1 MEHAFTGPV
10 GDAHPG
16 MTVQQAV
23 FARLVEPKDLVIVR
37 QIDDPKPAP
46 GTVDTAVFSD
56 LRANYDCITD
66 GVVTSPC
73 GLTSTGA
80 TTQVVHLGGSGA
92 DGTDTLR
99 NIERLKFA
107 DVLPPLA
114 PKTVTAVA
122 GDASATVTWTA
133 PAGEVTG
140 YTVEVNNT
148 KTGAVSSLPRV
159 DSAGTSL
166 VATGLSNGTPYKFR
180 VMATNTA
187 GDGDFSAFSDVVTP
201 QAFVPAPVAPV
212 LTSQLTAPLVRVG
225 GSVAMTGTVTPFRGV
240 TVTLNRDLPD
250 GTVRRVAST
259 TLADSATSGSFR
271 LPVPTTTSGHG
282 RLASVRSPIAR
293 MCISPTL

>member
-1 MEHAFTGPV
+1 M
-10 GDAHPG
+10 
-16 MTVQQAV
+16 
-23 FARLVEPKDLVIVR
+23 
-37 QIDDPKPAP
+37 
-46 GTVDTAVFSD
+46 FSD

-66 GVVTSPC
+66 GVATSPC

-140 YTVEVNNT
+140 YTVEVTNT

-159 DSAGTSL
+159 DPAGTSL

-212 LTSQLTAPLVRVG
+212 LTSQPDRPSRAC
-225 GSVAMTGTVTPFRGV
+225 RG
-240 TVTLNRDLPD
+240 LRRDDRD
-250 GTVRRVAST
+250 G
-259 TLADSATSGSFR
+259 D
-271 LPVPTTTSGHG
+271 PVPGGDGDPQPGPAGRDGPPRRQYDDRRRRPRAGASGC
-282 RLASVRSPIAR
+282 RSRRRPAA
-293 MCISPTL
+293 